1 MIQSFIQFYFL
12 ASDDMICC
20 VLVLKTKQ
28 NTKNCLRAVYYYH
41 TNMCILTHHTY
52 MQNIAISFFSH
63 SHHGMAH
70 DMLNSSAEVI
80 EGSEKTHNDEEEII

>member
-1 MIQSFIQFYFL
+1 MLFVYR
-12 ASDDMICC
+12 C

-52 MQNIAISFFSH
+52 AKYCNISFFPILI
-63 SHHGMAH
+63 MAH
-70 DMLNSSAEVI
+70 DVLNSSVEVI
-80 EGSEKTHNDEEEII
+80 EGSENTQRRRGNNLDIFQQKPSVVIYT